1 MDNALESDGQQRL
14 EEYFERIGEVL
25 GDDKR
30 RASFA
35 TYAIGL
41 LSDGERKSM
50 EPIAA
55 RTCADPARIDAEHQR
70 LTHFVSNSNW
80 RDKDVR
86 RKAAAYALEILTKR
100 ESVAA
105 WMWIG

>member
-1 MDNALESDGQQRL
+1 MLDMGHPLEGEGLQRL
-14 EEYFERIGEVL
+14 EEYFERIGNVL

-55 RTCADPARIDAEHQR
+55 RACADPDRIDAG
-70 LTHFVSNSNW
+70 V
-80 RDKDVR
+80 DG
-86 RKAAAYALEILTKR
+86 IGR
-100 ESVAA
+100 E
-105 WMWIG
+105 

>member
-1 MDNALESDGQQRL
+1 MLDMDYALDGEGLQRL
-14 EEYFERIGEVL
+14 EEYFERIGNVL

-55 RTCADPARIDAEHQR
+55 RACPDPARVDAEHQR
-70 LTHFVSNSNW
+70 LAHFLSNSNW

-86 RKAAAYALEILTKR
+86 REAAAYALEVLTG
-100 ESVAA
+100 AA
-105 WMWIG
+105 ACRPE